1 MPLLVLAFY
10 GALVVWAAMLFVALR
25 QASYRPFL
33 MFGIGLMLFLNIGYF
48 VQGQPDAIAFFISLY
63 DVLDNL
69 GVSSDSGEIP
79 AALATCVDNAC
90 TTWGDTYETHP
101 SWGVAFH
108 DRFANGPTSRTNLLY
123 GHIAFNT
130 VAFVLA
136 HVQLYRPG
144 TGGAANARRHR
155 LLGRV
160 GFSANAIG
168 TLAAVVLAAQH
179 GSVEEYGGP
188 LAMFGFWSMAF
199 VVFGCGV
206 KTVTTAR
213 SGDIAGHRIWMMRYL
228 GSMWGAFWLFRVM
241 LFVLGPILRNIEAAT
256 ILICIWFSA
265 PLGVLIAEG
274 FRRRAI
280 RGNGVDVRTSNAN
293 VLSEV

>member
-10 GALVVWAAMLFVALR
+10 GALVVWVAMLVVALR

-33 MFGIGLMLFLNIGYF
+33 LFGIGLMLFLNIGYF

-69 GVSSDSGEIP
+69 GVSADSGEVP

-123 GHIAFNT
+123 AHIGFNT

-155 LLGRV
+155 VIGRV
-160 GFSANAIG
+160 GFSANAAG
-168 TLAAVVLAAQH
+168 TLAAVLLAAQH
-179 GSVEEYGGP
+179 SSVDEYGGA

-213 SGDIAGHRIWMMRYL
+213 SGDIAGHRVWMMRYL

-241 LFVLGPILRNIEAAT
+241 LFVLGPILRNVESAA

-274 FRRRAI
+274 FRRRSA
-280 RGNGVDVRTSNAN
+280 RAAHVDVRGAEAA
-293 VLSEV
+293 VLTDV